1 MLSRWRLAQGSAR
14 LLIVLTAAL
23 LAVRLYAAHRV
34 GFGDSEALYAC
45 YALHPQPAYLDH
57 PGLVGVFA
65 RAIAT
70 HGAPTPLAA
79 HVATAMISSLVPW
92 LVVVAARGAGAS
104 WRSAFVAACAVAVVP
119 EIAIGLFAMTPDL
132 LLAIAWLAAL
142 GLGCAGLR
150 ATPASARAS
159 ALLIGAGLAAG
170 IATAAKVSGVT
181 LVVALAATYATRSAR
196 AHARTA
202 WPWLGLLA
210 GALVV
215 APIALFEAR
224 TGWSMSRHRLVDTQ
238 GDAGPSLRNVA
249 AVVGGQL
256 AYLSPLV
263 AIAAAIVLRD
273 LVRSRGR
280 IGDEPDDAAGTLL
293 LFALALPLVVLVPL
307 CLWSRVAEPHWI
319 APALLALPI
328 HYARRTTSTPLVSRR
343 FGIASL
349 ATSLAI
355 VAAAHA
361 WILVPSLVRFT
372 PASFDA
378 SRDITSELYGWP
390 EAIAAVRR
398 IAVEARA
405 PGSDRGDLV
414 VVGPHWVICA
424 QLEAGLA
431 TTPSAPPVGC
441 ATPIRDDFDRWYP
454 RATWQRA
461 ETIVLV
467 TDGRFAVDAAT
478 LAPKH
483 VESRQERVTIWRAGR
498 VARIFV
504 VRVLER
510 RAAT

>member
-1 MLSRWRLAQGSAR
+1 MALAPAPAR
-14 LLIVLTAAL
+14 LLVALTAVL
-23 LAVRLYAAHRV
+23 LALRLYAAHRV

-57 PGLVGVFA
+57 PGLIGIFA

-70 HGAPTPLAA
+70 HGAPTPLGV
-79 HVATAMISSLVPW
+79 HLVTSVVASSVPW
-92 LVVVAARGAGAS
+92 IVVAASRAAGATS
-104 WRSAFVAACAVAVVP
+104 RAAFAAACVVAVVP

-132 LLAIAWLAAL
+132 LLAVAWLAAL
-142 GLGCAGLR
+142 GFGCAGLR
-150 ATPASARAS
+150 AEPASTRAS
-159 ALLIGAGLAAG
+159 AFLIGAGLAAG
-170 IATAAKVSGVT
+170 IATAAKVSGVALILAL
-181 LVVALAATYATRSAR
+181 LVTYAMRSAR
-196 AHARTA
+196 AHARTV
-202 WPWLGLLA
+202 WPWLGLAA

-215 APIALFEAR
+215 VPIALFEAR
-224 TGWSMSRHRLVDTQ
+224 TGWPMLRHRLVETQ
-238 GDAGPSLRNVA
+238 AGAGPSLRNVA

-263 AIAAAIVLRD
+263 AIAAVLVARD
-273 LVRSRGR
+273 LFRSRGR
-280 IGDEPDDAAGTLL
+280 VDHDPDAAGTF
-293 LFALALPLVVLVPL
+293 LFLALVLPLGVLVPL

-328 HYARRTTSTPLVSRR
+328 HYARRAGSAPLVSRR
-343 FGIASL
+343 FGVATL
-349 ATSLAI
+349 ATSFAI

-361 WILVPSLVRFT
+361 WILVPSLLRLA

-390 EAIAAVRR
+390 EAIDTVRR
-398 IAVEARA
+398 VALEARA

-414 VVGPHWVICA
+414 VVGPHWVVCA

-431 TTPSAPPVGC
+431 TTPSPPPVGC
-441 ATPIRDDFDRWYP
+441 ATPIRDDFDGWYP
-454 RATWQRA
+454 RAAWQRA

-467 TDGRFAVDAAT
+467 TDGRFTVDVAA

-483 VESRQERVTIWRAGR
+483 VESRSERVTIRRGGR
-498 VARIFV
+498 VARVFV